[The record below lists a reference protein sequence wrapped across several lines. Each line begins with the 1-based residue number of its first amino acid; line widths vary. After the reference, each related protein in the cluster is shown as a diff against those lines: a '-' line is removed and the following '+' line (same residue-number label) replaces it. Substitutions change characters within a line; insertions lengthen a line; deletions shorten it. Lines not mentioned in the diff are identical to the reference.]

1 MKQIAKDRMTLS
13 VISFSHMI
21 NDMYM
26 NFLQVILP
34 FLVISGIKI
43 GKGTFLVSAFTV
55 TSSIAQ
61 PVFGYIADKKNYK
74 WLIVVGTLWMSILL
88 CFVGIENNYLL
99 LLVTVSIAG
108 LGTAA
113 FHPQASSIVRTLSG
127 AKKGFFQAIF
137 IACGNV
143 GWSLTPLIIVP
154 LIQANSLKVTVFFF
168 IPGLIASILLWLVAD
183 KTKTEP
189 KVIQQKIATPMNIRF
204 SEWKELIKIM
214 VVVVCRSLVY
224 FSLVAFLPLF
234 LLQKNIPIITSSK
247 LLFIMLFTGAV
258 GGLIG
263 GYISDKWSRKG
274 VITISL
280 ILAGMF
286 LWFFVTSVGIMS
298 WIYLAIAGAALLAS
312 FSVTVVLAQEIFKG
326 KAAFASGLMLG
337 LGTGIGGLG
346 VGIFGIMTEH
356 VGINSVIKTLICI
369 PIIAGLFS
377 LTIKKQNTI
386 NPGDA

>member
-1 MKQIAKDRMTLS
+1 MKQIAKDRVTLS

-43 GKGTFLVSAFTV
+43 GKGTFLVSAFTL

-61 PVFGYIADKKNYK
+61 PVFGYIADKKKYK

-113 FHPQASSIVRTLSG
+113 FHPQASSIVRTLSS

-183 KTKTEP
+183 KKKTEP

-214 VVVVCRSLVY
+214 VVVICRSLVY

-234 LLQKNIPIITSSK
+234 LLQKNRIQSQQ
-247 LLFIMLFTGAV
+247 L
-258 GGLIG
+258 
-263 GYISDKWSRKG
+263 
-274 VITISL
+274 
-280 ILAGMF
+280 
-286 LWFFVTSVGIMS
+286 
-298 WIYLAIAGAALLAS
+298 
-312 FSVTVVLAQEIFKG
+312 
-326 KAAFASGLMLG
+326 
-337 LGTGIGGLG
+337 
-346 VGIFGIMTEH
+346 
-356 VGINSVIKTLICI
+356 C
-369 PIIAGLFS
+369 
-377 LTIKKQNTI
+377 
-386 NPGDA
+386 

>member
-1 MKQIAKDRMTLS
+1 
-13 VISFSHMI
+13 
-21 NDMYM
+21 
-26 NFLQVILP
+26 
-34 FLVISGIKI
+34 
-43 GKGTFLVSAFTV
+43 
-55 TSSIAQ
+55 
-61 PVFGYIADKKNYK
+61 
-74 WLIVVGTLWMSILL
+74 MSILL

-113 FHPQASSIVRTLSG
+113 FHPQASSIVRTLSS

-183 KTKTEP
+183 KKKTEP

-214 VVVVCRSLVY
+214 VVVICRSLVY

-286 LWFFVTSVGIMS
+286 LWFFVNSGGIMI

-386 NPGDA
+386 NPGGA